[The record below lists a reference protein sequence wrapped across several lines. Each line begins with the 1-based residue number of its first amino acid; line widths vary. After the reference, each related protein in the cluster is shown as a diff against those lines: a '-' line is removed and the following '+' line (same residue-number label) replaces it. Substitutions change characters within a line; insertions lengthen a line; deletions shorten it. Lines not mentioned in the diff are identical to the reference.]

1 MNLEVLSFLIENEH
15 YIEESAND
23 ANVDDYS
30 KSLGIA
36 KFLADK
42 DGDLGALSKKQVYH
56 YENVLKPL
64 LENVPCEGPV
74 GMINDE
80 EGNWVSSCVHGGVI
94 DDESLFL
101 CYSEENFICQNCRH
115 DVGKM
120 V

>member
-1 MNLEVLSFLIENEH
+1 MKYYHPTINYHLISGKTLFNRWYQMSSLFFGKKASKLSRL
-15 YIEESAND
+15 
-23 ANVDDYS
+23 
-30 KSLGIA
+30 KSVA
-36 KFLADK
+36 
-42 DGDLGALSKKQVYH
+42 ALSKKQVYH

-74 GMINDE
+74 GMIDDE